1 MRRGIFDM
9 KRKLRIYLDS
19 SVVSALF
26 DDRNPERRLLT
37 ESFFRIIGDFDVYVS
52 EFVVA
57 EIVRTP
63 DTVLRDR
70 MAQAIARF
78 SLLPTAEEATELAAK
93 YLLYGAVPG
102 SYPEDAHHIAVAV
115 IEEMDFLLSWNF
127 THLVRRK
134 TRDVVKMV
142 NTLNGLKP
150 IEIITPAELL

>member
-1 MRRGIFDM
+1 M
-9 KRKLRIYLDS
+9 KRKLRVCLDS
-19 SVVSALF
+19 SVISALF

-37 ESFFRIIGDFDVYVS
+37 ESFFRSIGEFDVYVS

-57 EIVRTP
+57 EIARTP
-63 DTVLRDR
+63 DAVLRDK
-70 MAQAIARF
+70 MLQSIAGF
-78 SLLPTAEEATELAAK
+78 TLLGTAEEATELATK
-93 YLLYGAVPG
+93 YLRYEAVPE
-102 SYPEDAHHIAVAV
+102 SYPDDANHIAVAV

-142 NTLNGLKP
+142 NTLNGLNQ